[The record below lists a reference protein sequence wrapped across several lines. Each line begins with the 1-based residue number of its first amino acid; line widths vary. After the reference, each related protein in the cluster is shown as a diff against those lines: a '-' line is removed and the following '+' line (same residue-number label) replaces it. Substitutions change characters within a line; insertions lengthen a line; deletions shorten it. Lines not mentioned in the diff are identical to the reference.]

1 MNRGSSMPAFLSN
14 EWFDTV
20 DKLTAEAGDLNLP
33 PALAGLALNLTVTEP
48 GRDNVDLSLDG
59 GKIQKGLSS
68 NAKTTLTM
76 DEETLRKVFLEFDM
90 AAAMQAFMTGK
101 IKVQGDMSQLMALQ
115 TARPSQEQKD
125 LFQRVLGMTE

>member
-1 MNRGSSMPAFLSN
+1 MPAFLSN
-14 EWFDTV
+14 EWFDQV
-20 DKLTAEAGDLNLP
+20 DTLTSEAGDLNLP
-33 PALAGLALNLTVTEP
+33 PALAGMALNLSVSEP
-48 GRDNVDLSLDG
+48 GKDDVNLSLDG

-68 NAKTTLTM
+68 NAKTTLSM

-115 TARPSQEQKD
+115 TARPSDEQKA
-125 LFQRVLGMTE
+125 LFQRVLSMTE

>member
-1 MNRGSSMPAFLSN
+1 MPAFLSN
-14 EWFDTV
+14 EWFDKV
-20 DKLTAEAGDLNLP
+20 DSLTAEAGDFNLS
-33 PALAGLALNLTVTEP
+33 PALAGMALNMTVTET
-48 GRDNVDLSLDG
+48 GKEDVNLSLDG

-115 TARPSQEQKD
+115 TARPSDEQKA
-125 LFQRVLGMTE
+125 LFQRVLDMSE

>member
-1 MNRGSSMPAFLSN
+1 MPAFLSN
-14 EWFDTV
+14 EWFDKV
-20 DKLTAEAGDLNLP
+20 DSLTAEAGDLNLP
-33 PALAGLALNLTVTEP
+33 PALAGMALNMTVTEACKE
-48 GRDNVDLSLDG
+48 DVNLSLDA

-76 DEETLRKVFLEFDM
+76 DEDTLRKVFLEFDM

-115 TARPSQEQKD
+115 TARPSAEQKA
-125 LFQRVLGMTE
+125 LFQRVLDMSE